1 MSTPYAFI
9 NDGKRSLSWYR
20 EGLVMGGRAHQ
31 KFDRV
36 NAHLGL
42 GGMGKPGEL
51 IIVGD
56 DSTEM
61 CTPDEEMLMFHARNV
76 HQTLLGS
83 NNASAHLQTHN
94 YDLLQSIM
102 TYGSIGVGSATSAWA
117 THLNQVQDTL
127 KDIGTAYQKWRFGV
141 FTKDQF
147 LAQRQALFSTLDGQ
161 LRGIGRWGT
170 GLKNNSSIKKM
181 LGISS
186 KRYLHTGEIANYA
199 KNVKRMGNVA
209 RHLSSGT
216 VVGVM
221 LDLGAGGLEIKEAC
235 STGREQQCT
244 KAKFVEV
251 GKMMLGIPVAWKG
264 GAVAGPAAAQLCLR
278 MAGPSRGASVVV
290 CGIAGGALAGWGAG
304 KGGSVAGEV
313 LSTMLYEVIEGE

>member
-1 MSTPYAFI
+1 MSTPYALI

-20 EGLVMGGRAHQ
+20 EGLVMGGRANQ

-61 CTPDEEMLMFHARNV
+61 CTRDEEMLMFHARNV

-147 LAQRQALFSTLDGQ
+147 LAQRKALFSTLDGQ

-235 STGREQQCT
+235 TTGREQQCT

-251 GKMMLGIPVAWKG
+251 GKMVGGISSAAMMGK
-264 GAVAGPAAAQLCLR
+264 AGEKALTRLCIR
-278 MAGPSRGASVVV
+278 MVGPSRGTSLLV
-290 CGIAGGALAGWGAG
+290 CGVAGAASGGWVGG
-304 KGGSVAGEV
+304 KGGSTLGDVSG
-313 LSTMLYEVIEGE
+313 TMLYELIGDE

>member
-20 EGLVMGGRAHQ
+20 EGLVMGGRAYQ

-76 HQTLLGS
+76 HQALLGS
-83 NNASAHLQTHN
+83 NEASAHLQTHN

-117 THLNQVQDTL
+117 THLKHVQDTL
-127 KDIGTAYQKWRFGV
+127 KDISTAYQKWRFGV
-141 FTKDQF
+141 FSKDEF
-147 LAQRQALFSTLDGQ
+147 VARRKELFSTLDGQ

-186 KRYLHTGEIANYA
+186 QRYLHSGEIANYS
-199 KNVKRMGNVA
+199 KNIKRMGNMA

-221 LDLGAGGLEIKEAC
+221 LDLGAGGLEITEAC

-251 GKMMLGIPVAWKG
+251 GKMVAGIPAAASVG
-264 GAVAGPAAAQLCLR
+264 GITGPAAAKMCFR
-278 MAGPSRGASVVV
+278 MAGPSRGASLLI
-290 CGIAGGALAGWGAG
+290 CGIAGGAAGGWAAG
-304 KGGSVAGEV
+304 QGGSAFGAMSGSWLYKV
-313 LSTMLYEVIEGE
+313 LDDE